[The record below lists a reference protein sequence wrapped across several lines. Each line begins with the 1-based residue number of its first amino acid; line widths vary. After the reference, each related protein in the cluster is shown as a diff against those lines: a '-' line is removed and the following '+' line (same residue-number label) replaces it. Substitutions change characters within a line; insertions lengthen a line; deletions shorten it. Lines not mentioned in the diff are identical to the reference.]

1 MRTAHARPGGLAAL
15 RLSLLVLER
24 YMLRRTLTSVAGA
37 LGIIAAVIM
46 LIDFVSIA
54 RDVGARAELGFF
66 TLLGLTSMKSPST
79 ILLLLPFVFLF
90 GTLAAFVQLN
100 RKSELVAMR
109 AAGVSAWR
117 FIFPAAG
124 AAFLAGVLTVAALN
138 PVAAWLAGRYEASA
152 SGLLA
157 TGPSDP
163 KPDTVWLR
171 EGAERQ
177 QVVIRAARREADSA
191 RLDDVSMFFYR
202 RDSAGRLDFSHR
214 IDARQA
220 ELKPGGWELRDARES
235 RRGQIARTFAVVT
248 VPSTL
253 DPQSAFRRFAS
264 PTSAPFWVLPGL
276 IRRIQDAGFSATAY
290 ELRLHQ
296 LLATPLLFA
305 AMSVLAAA
313 FSLRLLRLGG
323 LAGLAGS
330 GVGLGFLLF
339 FFNEFC
345 QALGKAEI
353 LPAPVAA
360 WAPPV
365 LALLSGFT
373 LLCYTEDG

>member
-1 MRTAHARPGGLAAL
+1 MRIAHARPGGFGAL
-15 RLSLLVLER
+15 RLRLLGLER
-24 YMLRRTLTSVAGA
+24 YVLRRTLTSVAGA
-37 LGIIAAVIM
+37 LGIIGAVIM

-66 TLLGLTSMKSPST
+66 QLLGLTAMKSPST
-79 ILLLLPFVFLF
+79 VLMLLPFVFLF

-124 AAFLAGVLTVAALN
+124 AAMIAGVLTVAALN
-138 PVAAWLAGRYEASA
+138 PLASWLTGRYEATA
-152 SGLLA
+152 AGLLSA
-157 TGPSDP
+157 GPVDP

-177 QVVIRAARREADSA
+177 QVVIRASRRVENSA
-191 RLDDVSMFFYR
+191 RLQDVSMFFYR
-202 RDSAGRLDFSHR
+202 LDTAGRLDFSHR
-214 IDARQA
+214 IDAREA

-235 RRGQIARTFAVVT
+235 RRGQVARSFAVVT

-253 DPQSAFRRFAS
+253 EPDSAFQRFAT
-264 PTSAPFWVLPGL
+264 PNSAPFWALPGL
-276 IRRIQDAGFSATAY
+276 IQRIRDAGFSATAY
-290 ELRLHQ
+290 QLRLHQ

-323 LAGLAGS
+323 LAGLAGA
-330 GVGLGFLLF
+330 GVALGFLLF

-345 QALGKAEI
+345 EALGMAEI
-353 LPAPVAA
+353 LPAALAA